1 MPPPPDFDRAV
12 RIANV
17 SESVRRLWRRIGPA
31 TLRVNL
37 GADAHFHKTLPKLLK
52 LASLEPTHLLLEQTV
67 GGDATSVAF
76 VRGATTLEIA
86 WESLGQPLDRLINDV
101 AARLLTPHELVGIA
115 HSAFG
120 ELARLDALHSA
131 LGVMLDHSA
140 AGPKT
145 RRSAL
150 EDPLEHALATF
161 LGAITAGS
169 GLGFHRAAL
178 FVSDG
183 RDGFQGQLGIG
194 PADDAEAHRTWESL
208 EEQAIPF
215 EKQLAV
221 GSTVGRFGE
230 LVRKAALNRKAEA
243 AQAVQGARVFD
254 RMSGPECEGLRSLAA
269 PRWFVLAPVVVQEHM
284 LGMVY
289 ADRKFSDEP
298 IDPELVRNLGNFVE
312 HGGLAWETLRLL
324 KEVQQLARTDVLT
337 GLLNRREFESRF
349 THERSRAQRGKS
361 SLSLLVIDLD
371 DFREVNHKEGHEGG
385 DRVLRNVGK
394 ILSGTLRAHDVA
406 ARFGG
411 DEFVVLL
418 PDAGALEAAQVA
430 RRIGVTAHRRG
441 VSLSLG
447 TASFPEDSDYPDD
460 LFGLA
465 DKNLYEAKAA
475 GRGRASLGSGNA
487 PLVFAD
493 EDEATRELE
502 GK

>member
-1 MPPPPDFDRAV
+1 MPPPPDFDRTV

-17 SESVRRLWRRIGPA
+17 SESVRRLWRRIGPV
-31 TLRVNL
+31 TLQVTL

-52 LASLEPTHLLLEQTV
+52 LASLEPKHLLLEQTE
-67 GGDATSVAF
+67 GGGATSVAF
-76 VRGATTLEIA
+76 VRGATRLEIE
-86 WESLGQPLDRLINDV
+86 WESLGQPLESLINEV
-101 AARLLTPHELVGIA
+101 AARLLSPSELVGIA
-115 HSAFG
+115 HGAFG
-120 ELARLDALHSA
+120 ELARLDALHAA

-140 AGPKT
+140 VGPKT
-145 RRSAL
+145 KRSAL

-183 RDGFQGQLGIG
+183 RGGFQGHLGIG
-194 PADDAEAHRTWESL
+194 PADAAEAHRTWESL

-215 EKQLAV
+215 ERQLAG

-230 LVRKAALNRKAEA
+230 LVRKTTLDRSAEA
-243 AQAVQGARVFD
+243 QQALASVRLFE
-254 RMSGPECEGLRSLAA
+254 RTEGPQCEGLRSLAA
-269 PRWFVLAPVVVQEHM
+269 PSRFVLAPVVVQEHV
-284 LGMVY
+284 LGLVY

-298 IDPELVRNLGNFVE
+298 LDPELVHNLGNFAA

-324 KEVQQLARTDVLT
+324 KEVQQLARTDGLT

-349 THERSRAQRGKS
+349 THERSRAQRGKTP
-361 SLSLLVIDLD
+361 LSLLVLDLD
-371 DFREVNHKEGHEGG
+371 EFREVNHKDGHEGG
-385 DRVLRNVGK
+385 DRVLRTVGK
-394 ILSGTLRAHDVA
+394 ILSATLRAHDVA

-430 RRIGVTAHRRG
+430 RRIGVTAHRRS
-441 VSLSLG
+441 VSLSIG
-447 TASFPEDSDYPDD
+447 TASYPEDSDYPDD
-460 LFGLA
+460 LFGIA

-493 EDEATRELE
+493 EDDATRELD
-502 GK
+502 KS